1 MRVGAMGA
9 TGFDFPAL
17 LALAD
22 RQGIPEDVMLIIL
35 PFADAGLAEAMA
47 ERHARHRQE
56 LEMRTTPSG

>member
-17 LALAD
+17 LGIAD
-22 RQGIPEDVMLIIL
+22 RQGIPDDVMLIIL

-47 ERHARHRQE
+47 ERRARHQQE
-56 LEMRTTPSG
+56 LEMRSKPSG